1 MTKLK
6 LTFLGLMGLVLG
18 VAGCSSSDDP
28 PDGPIDCESCVED
41 GAKCDVSY
49 NCKAGSICNSSDE
62 DLFDPSKDSMI
73 CIKVVC
79 QSDGDCD
86 GDKTCSLEKICN
98 SPVCQTDA
106 QCSGG
111 SLCIGGTCAQRPGVD
126 NVDSCEVATRAGS
139 IRQGATVELV
149 AVAKNENGAVLPAIG
164 FTWASDKTNVVAIAG
179 SIATG
184 GAEAGTANLTASV
197 EGKATVNC
205 AVAFLNFPT
214 VGAADARV
222 VVVDDTTG
230 APVSGAN
237 VTVIATGGA
246 SMNGTTGADGSATIT
261 GGGTPESVTVT
272 AAGHQYVSVIQPGT
286 NDIFLPLPAYPNEA
300 VAGGFRGSV
309 DISATRAAD
318 IKLGIA
324 GPSLPSNLLDFG
336 LEALIGDPVKTVI
349 DAPELSLNMEEVDL
363 PGGVMLGLGA
373 KMFTND
379 KTGARCQGSEP
390 GAGELGC
397 YVARAPAG
405 KGAAWVLAGQLKL
418 SEVTPIATQL
428 SGALGGGGTD
438 DLPIGEL
445 LTAVLPL
452 LRSLNHGINASVDTV
467 EFPKVTV
474 EGGQTAGCTDP
485 TIPNYEDLC
494 RGDFSKYEEIELKAS
509 SKLGILSAVSVPNLP
524 NLGAAAD
531 GCAGAA
537 VLVAAAILPG
547 RGILPLGLSAG
558 VDVLDKEAAD
568 CKIGGVEAP
577 FGENSADL
585 NDGQMPLTMAPP
597 HSGIEGSKIALLSL
611 ALDVESITDS
621 GLQLNAVVSRVD
633 SVGATQ
639 SLSSLSYLPYPKGS
653 LTRGTGTF
661 AFTTAVT
668 GATASRFE
676 IQRGG
681 ETWLVYAPASLA
693 SVTMPTVTAPA
704 AVLANATDAYVQAIK
719 VEGNSYADM
728 WKFGSGKTL
737 DNLISNIDA
746 FVVQQCETTAGS
758 ACTIQ

>member
-1 MTKLK
+1 MTKFK
-6 LTFLGLMGLVLG
+6 LMCFGLMGLAFF
-18 VAGCSSSDDP
+18 AGCSKEDP
-28 PDGPIDCESCVED
+28 TDVPCDTEGCAQDGD
-41 GAKCDVSY
+41 ACDVSY
-49 NCKAGSICNSSDE
+49 VCQPGSICNLADE
-62 DLFDPSKDSMI
+62 DLYDATKDMAV

-79 QSDGDCD
+79 VSDGDCD
-86 GDKTCSLEKICN
+86 GEKTCSLEKICN

-111 SLCIGGTCAQRPGVD
+111 SLCIAGACNSAPSVD
-126 NVDSCEVATRAGS
+126 NVTACEVATRPGS
-139 IRQGATVELV
+139 IRQGATIELV
-149 AVAKNENGAVLPAIG
+149 AIAKNTNGVVQPAIP
-164 FTWASDKTNVVAIAG
+164 FSWASDKPNVVAIAG
-179 SIATG
+179 RVATG

-205 AVAFLNFPT
+205 SVSLVNFPN
-214 VGAADARV
+214 VGMADARV
-222 VVVDDTTG
+222 VVVDDATG
-230 APVSGAN
+230 APVVGAQ
-237 VTVIATGGA
+237 VTVVTGGN
-246 SMNGTTGADGSATIT
+246 SMNGTSGADGSATIV
-261 GGGTPESVTVT
+261 GGGTPDSVTVI
-272 AAGHQYVSVIQPGT
+272 AAGHQYVSIISPGT
-286 NDIFLPLPAYPNEA
+286 NDIYLPLPSIPNEA

-309 DISATRAAD
+309 DISKTTNAD

-349 DAPELSLNMEEVDL
+349 NAPELSLNNEEVDL
-363 PGGVMLGLGA
+363 PGGVMLGLGT

-379 KTGARCQGSEP
+379 MGGARCQGNEP

-418 SEVTPIATQL
+418 SQVTPIATQL

-438 DLPIGEL
+438 DLPIGDL

-452 LRSLNHGINASVDTV
+452 LRSLNHGVNASVDTQ

-474 EGGQTAGCTDP
+474 EGGLPAGCTDP
-485 TIPNYEDLC
+485 SIPNYDDLC
-494 RGDFSKYEEIELKAS
+494 RGDFSKYQQIELAAS
-509 SKLGILSAVSVPNLP
+509 QKLGILSAVSVPNLP
-524 NLGAAAD
+524 NLGGAAD

-558 VDVLDKEAAD
+558 VDILDKEAAD
-568 CKIGGVEAP
+568 CKVGGVEEP
-577 FGENSADL
+577 FGANSAKL

-597 HSGIEGSKIALLSL
+597 HSGIEGSTIALLAL

-621 GLQLNAVVSRVD
+621 GLQLNAIVSRVS
-633 SVGATQ
+633 SVEANQTISAT
-639 SLSSLSYLPYPKGS
+639 YLPYPKGS
-653 LTRGTGTF
+653 LTRGSGTF
-661 AFTTAVT
+661 AFTTAAT

-676 IQRGG
+676 IQRGA
-681 ETWLVYAPASLA
+681 ETWLVYAPASSM
-693 SVTMPTVTAPA
+693 SVTLPTGVTTTSD
-704 AVLANATDAYVQAIK
+704 VVTNASDAYVQAIK
-719 VEGNSYADM
+719 VSGSYSDM

-746 FVVQQCETTAGS
+746 FVVQQCDTTAGS
-758 ACTIQ
+758 ACLIQ